1 MTGTTNYRSIIGAGL
16 WWNNPGMAQL
26 LGLCP
31 LLAVS
36 RSLVTGLA
44 LGLATM
50 AVVAATNVLVSA
62 TRRLIHHHV
71 RLPAYV
77 LIIAAFVTTIDLL
90 FKALWFDLYLRI
102 GLFIPLI
109 VTNCAIL
116 GRAEGFAARNP
127 VLPSLADGLA
137 QGAGFALLLAAMG
150 AVRELIGRRSLF
162 ADAELL
168 FGPAAE
174 GFALHFGSGDG
185 LLLATLPPGAFIV
198 LALFV
203 AARNALLH
211 RRARSSQ
218 PAESIASGR
227 SDA

>member
-1 MTGTTNYRSIIGAGL
+1 MNTPGYREIIGAGL

-44 LGLATM
+44 LGLATL

-62 TRRLIHHHV
+62 TRRLIHPHV

-77 LIIAAFVTTIDLL
+77 LVIASLVTVVDLL
-90 FKALWFDLYLRI
+90 FQATWFDLYLRI

-116 GRAEGFAARNP
+116 GRAEAFASRQP
-127 VLPSLADGLA
+127 VLPSLVDGLA
-137 QGAGFALLLAAMG
+137 QGAGFALLLVAMG
-150 AVRELIGRRSLF
+150 SVREVLGQRSLLG
-162 ADAELL
+162 DAQLL
-168 FGPAAE
+168 FGPGASDWGIDLGE
-174 GFALHFGSGDG
+174 GG

-203 AARNALLH
+203 AGRNALLA
-211 RRARSSQ
+211 RRRPTDTPAATGAAGETAR
-218 PAESIASGR
+218 P
-227 SDA
+227 

>member
-1 MTGTTNYRSIIGAGL
+1 MNTPGYREIVGAGL

-50 AVVAATNVLVSA
+50 AVVAATNVLVSS
-62 TRRLIHHHV
+62 TRRLVHPDV

-77 LIIAAFVTTIDLL
+77 LIIASFVTTVDLL
-90 FKALWFDLYLRI
+90 FQATWFDLYLRI

-116 GRAEGFAARNP
+116 GRAEAFASRQP
-127 VLPSLADGLA
+127 VLPSLVDGLA
-137 QGAGFALLLAAMG
+137 QGAGFALLLVAMG
-150 AVRELIGRRSLF
+150 SVREVIGRRSLF

-168 FGPAAE
+168 FGPGAAGWGIE
-174 GFALHFGSGDG
+174 FGDGG

-203 AARNALLH
+203 AGRNALLA
-211 RRARSSQ
+211 RRQQRPG
-218 PAESIASGR
+218 PAASGAA
-227 SDA
+227 SEDSGA

>member
-1 MTGTTNYRSIIGAGL
+1 MNTPGYRDIVGAGL

-44 LGLATM
+44 LGLATL

-62 TRRLIHHHV
+62 TRRLVHPHV

-77 LIIAAFVTTIDLL
+77 LVIASFVTTVDLL
-90 FKALWFDLYLRI
+90 FQAIWFDLYLRI

-116 GRAEGFAARNP
+116 GRAEAFASRHP
-127 VLPSLADGLA
+127 VMPSLVDGLA
-137 QGAGFALLLAAMG
+137 QGTGFALLLVAMG
-150 AVRELIGRRSLF
+150 SVREVVGQRSLL
-162 ADAELL
+162 ADAQLL
-168 FGPAAE
+168 FGPGAGDWGIHLGE
-174 GFALHFGSGDG
+174 GG

-203 AARNALLH
+203 AGRNALLA
-211 RRARSSQ
+211 RRRPGRAPASSG
-218 PAESIASGR
+218 AASESTSP
-227 SDA
+227 

>member
-1 MTGTTNYRSIIGAGL
+1 VTTPGYRNILTSGL

-36 RSLVTGLA
+36 RSFITGLA

-62 TRRLIHHHV
+62 TRRLVHPHV

-77 LIIAAFVTTIDLL
+77 LIIAAFVTIVDLI
-90 FKALWFDLYLRI
+90 FKATWFDLYLRI

-116 GRAEGFAARNP
+116 GRAEAFASRQP
-127 VLPSLADGLA
+127 VLPSLVDGLA
-137 QGAGFALLLAAMG
+137 QGAGFALLLVAMG
-150 AVRELIGRRSLF
+150 AVRELLGQRSLL
-162 ADAELL
+162 ADAQLL
-168 FGPAAE
+168 FGPAAAGWRIDLGE
-174 GFALHFGSGDG
+174 GG

-198 LALFV
+198 LALFI
-203 AARNALLH
+203 AARNALLA
-211 RRARSSQ
+211 RRRDARS
-218 PAESIASGR
+218 PAEADPAAGVSAE
-227 SDA
+227 